1 MEASVITAR
10 RAVLDRRAFVLLC
23 VVGGAA
29 LGVVA
34 GGTWISLALYG
45 VSLLIVIAVSLVL
58 RDLAGHPEHRRW
70 LVPLSIAALVGILVL
85 SRFGRLQIL
94 LFGTPITRFGE
105 WVGIS
110 YLIFRL
116 IHVLIDSNKL
126 TKLAVN
132 DTVKYGEP
140 HPEREQSDLG
150 TRRARSGNVLNYFPD
165 RGLSA
170 ATVVERSDV
179 AADNAQLG
187 TGTERSANVSHLFPV
202 GGLSEPNEVT
212 RLGSDNSRYRNKSVS
227 PGDLCAYAL
236 FPPALIAGPIHRA
249 TQFLPQLDK
258 PHYPAS
264 EPKLID
270 CLWRIGV
277 GAAKK
282 LVLANALSLIA
293 LNTSI
298 AANPLLPRW
307 LLWLSLVAYTLMI
320 YFDFAGYSDIAIGAA
335 GLVGIVLPENFANPY
350 AQGSVTRFWQ
360 TWHMSLSF
368 WLRDYIFFP
377 LSRFLLARLG
387 RRWATPIM
395 ATAHLVTMGIAGLWH
410 GFTTGFLAWGLWH
423 GAGLFANAQWSS
435 FAKRRGLH
443 MPTVVGSWG
452 LC

>member
-58 RDLAGHPEHRRW
+58 RDLAAHPEHRRW
-70 LVPLSIAALVGILVL
+70 LVPLSIAALVGILVF
-85 SRFGRLQIL
+85 SRYGRLQIM
-94 LFGTPITRFGE
+94 LFGSPIARFGE

-126 TKLAVN
+126 TK
-132 DTVKYGEP
+132 
-140 HPEREQSDLG
+140 
-150 TRRARSGNVLNYFPD
+150 
-165 RGLSA
+165 
-170 ATVVERSDV
+170 V
-179 AADNAQLG
+179 AADG
-187 TGTERSANVSHLFPV
+187 TVISG
-202 GGLSEPNEVT
+202 EPP
-212 RLGSDNSRYRNKSVS
+212 GSDNSRYRNKSVS

-249 TQFLPQLDK
+249 TQFLPQLDE

-270 CLWRIGV
+270 CMWRIGL

-282 LVLANALSLIA
+282 LVLANALSLTA

-298 AANPLLPRW
+298 AGNPLLPRW
-307 LLWLSLVAYTLMI
+307 LLWLSLVPFM
-320 YFDFAGYSDIAIGAA
+320 
-335 GLVGIVLPENFANPY
+335 
-350 AQGSVTRFWQ
+350 
-360 TWHMSLSF
+360 
-368 WLRDYIFFP
+368 
-377 LSRFLLARLG
+377 
-387 RRWATPIM
+387 
-395 ATAHLVTMGIAGLWH
+395 
-410 GFTTGFLAWGLWH
+410 
-423 GAGLFANAQWSS
+423 
-435 FAKRRGLH
+435 
-443 MPTVVGSWG
+443 
-452 LC
+452 